1 MRSQGPRPKTT
12 FRERVYRF
20 MYGRNGTDA
29 LCKALLIV
37 YLILVVV
44 NLFLPRP
51 YSFWMSLLELALGG
65 YIIFRT
71 LSRNLCK
78 RQRENQW
85 YLKHQNRVKRFLA
98 LRKQKRQDRKTH
110 YFCKCK
116 HCKRTLRLPRVK
128 GRHTVRCPL
137 CGERF
142 EIRI

>member
-1 MRSQGPRPKTT
+1 MRQFNRPRMT

-20 MYGRNGTDA
+20 MYGRNGTDS
-29 LCKALLIV
+29 LCKALLVV
-37 YLILVVV
+37 YLILVVA

-51 YSFWMSLLELALGG
+51 YSFWMSLAELLLGG

-71 LSRNLCK
+71 LSRNLYK

-85 YLKHQNRVKRFLA
+85 YLKQQNRVKAFFA
-98 LRKQKRQDRKTH
+98 LRKSKRRDRKTH
-110 YFCKCK
+110 AFRKCK
-116 HCKRTLRLPRVK
+116 RCKKTLRLPRVK

-142 EIRI
+142 EVKI